1 MNTFDPLRALRHR
14 AAMLSILAAALAA
27 AACESRSAP
36 TAASPASAEPG
47 AIRRIVVLGDSL
59 AVSPSVDQSFPSEL
73 QTRIAR
79 QGLRWTVT
87 NAGIS
92 GDTTAGGLRRLEP
105 LLAGDVGVLVV
116 ALGAND
122 GLRGVDVST
131 VEQNLS
137 TIIDAAQGRGIRVLL
152 CGMETLPTHGWDYT
166 VAFHYVF
173 PRLAQQH
180 AVPLVP
186 FLLAGVALAPDM
198 TGPDGFHPNAAGA
211 RRIAE
216 TIWPYLESL
225 VASR

>member
-1 MNTFDPLRALRHR
+1 
-14 AAMLSILAAALAA
+14 
-27 AACESRSAP
+27 
-36 TAASPASAEPG
+36 
-47 AIRRIVVLGDSL
+47 
-59 AVSPSVDQSFPSEL
+59 
-73 QTRIAR
+73 
-79 QGLRWTVT
+79 
-87 NAGIS
+87 
-92 GDTTAGGLRRLEP
+92 LRRLEP

-131 VEQNLS
+131 VERNLS
-137 TIIDAAQGRGIRVLL
+137 AIIDAAQGRGIRVLL

-166 VAFHYVF
+166 VAFHYLF

-216 TIWPYLESL
+216 TIWPYLEPL